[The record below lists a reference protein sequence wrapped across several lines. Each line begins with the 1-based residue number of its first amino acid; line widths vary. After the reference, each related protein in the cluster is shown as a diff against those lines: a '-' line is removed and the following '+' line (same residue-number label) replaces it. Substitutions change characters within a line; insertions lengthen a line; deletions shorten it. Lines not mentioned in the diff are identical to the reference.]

1 MAIWEKISIL
11 LKPILPRPERI
22 RNANKF
28 YPVAY
33 SEDVKGCPFKVQDM
47 EELYS
52 LARYVECLEEDVTII
67 TVKDSDGAGTKKRY
81 ELVDISAIDGD
92 AFLPEAWEEFT
103 TGGGSIPEVTYM
115 DADYVDD
122 DYVE

>member
-1 MAIWEKISIL
+1 MAIWDKIV
-11 LKPILPRPERI
+11 KAFLPRPERI

-81 ELVDISAIDGD
+81 ELVDITAIDGD
-92 AFLPEAWEEFT
+92 AFLPEAWEIYS
-103 TGGGSIPEVTYM
+103 TGGGSTPPETSWN
-115 DADYVDD
+115 DSSTWNDSNNWT
-122 DYVE
+122 E